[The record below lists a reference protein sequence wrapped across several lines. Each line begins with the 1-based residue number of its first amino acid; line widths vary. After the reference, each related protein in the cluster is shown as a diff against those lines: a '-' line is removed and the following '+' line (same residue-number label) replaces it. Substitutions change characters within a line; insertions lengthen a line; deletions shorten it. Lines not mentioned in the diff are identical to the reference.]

1 MRRLLAL
8 LLLTACT
15 TACTEVNYGGAINFG
30 PDGVAASPY
39 ISGSSG
45 NAHLT
50 LGL

>member
-15 TACTEVNYGGAINFG
+15 DVNYGAAINIG
-30 PDGVAASPY
+30 PNGVATSPY

-50 LGL
+50 VGL